1 MSKRRAWDIISKF
14 IYDSSRMDNDRK
26 FKAQEAANLLYDDDE
41 YKALRGYT
49 IMIRQ
54 SPKTLRLETRLKS
67 NSKKLF

>member
-1 MSKRRAWDIISKF
+1 MSKRRAWDMISKF
-14 IYDSSRMDNDRK
+14 IYDSLMDNDRK

-41 YKALRGYT
+41 YKELRGYT